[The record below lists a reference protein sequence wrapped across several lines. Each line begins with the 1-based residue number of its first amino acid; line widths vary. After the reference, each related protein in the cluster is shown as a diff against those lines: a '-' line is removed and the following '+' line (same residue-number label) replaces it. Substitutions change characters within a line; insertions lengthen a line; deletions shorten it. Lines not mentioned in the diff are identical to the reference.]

1 MQIEYLKSYD
11 ANKSNYKLDSDKNPV
26 GKTIAQ
32 IEALEAEFNQ
42 GNPFP
47 KAFREYLFI
56 GGDYNA
62 ISFNDSKGNF
72 KAEHDSF
79 DHDIRKRGIE
89 IKRPYMVF
97 TGNDDG
103 TIASFIYLDE
113 GDDPQPW
120 NGSIKE
126 SYDNEI
132 WNDDPDP
139 DKWEIIKTEAI
150 WKMPFK
156 SFSELI
162 DKAVYLALNKLTW

>member
-1 MQIEYLKSYD
+1 MQIEHLKTYD
-11 ANKSNYKLDSDKNPV
+11 ANKANKKLRGRV
-26 GKTIAQ
+26 AEGKSLTDIQ
-32 IEALEAEFNQ
+32 ALEAEFNQ
-42 GNPFP
+42 GNLFP
-47 KAFREYLFI
+47 KAFREFLFI
-56 GGDYNA
+56 GGNYTA
-62 ISFNDSKGNF
+62 ISLGFVNGNF
-72 KAEHDSF
+72 KGERDYF
-79 DHDIRKRGIE
+79 DREIRKRGIE

-97 TGNDDG
+97 TSNDDG
-103 TIASFIYLDE
+103 TIWSFIYLDE

-120 NGSIKE
+120 SGSIKE

-150 WKMPFK
+150 WEMPFK